1 MTTPK
6 SACIISVSDME
17 MTYFAHAG
25 HQAVDSMGFNGAIV
39 FNDLWIFLHIVG
51 LILFIFSLTTE
62 LSILRLSRAD
72 ASTDTLKPLLRTVG
86 KALPIALSIIW
97 LTGFLLAWAFIAG
110 EFVYDWLLIVA
121 DIYVIMTVLSL
132 LHAWKMR
139 RVVLSGK
146 TPSRKFYAGL
156 STNTILFLTILMLD
170 IFKPSMNI
178 SLIICS
184 VALVIAILVGQVI
197 ADHNRERAS

>member
-17 MTYFAHAG
+17 ITYFAHAG

-51 LILFIFSLTTE
+51 LMLFIFSLTTE
-62 LSILRLSRAD
+62 LSIVRLARAS
-72 ASTDTLKPLLRTVG
+72 AKPDTLKPLLDTVS
-86 KALPIALSIIW
+86 KSLPIALSIIW
-97 LTGFLLAWAFIAG
+97 ITGFLLAWAFIAG

-121 DIYVIMTVLSL
+121 DIYVIVTVLSL
-132 LHAWKMR
+132 LHAWKLR
-139 RVVLSGK
+139 KLVLSGK
-146 TPSRKFYAGL
+146 TPSRGFYAGL
-156 STNTILFLTILMLD
+156 SISTILFLTILVLD

-178 SLIICS
+178 ALIVCS
-184 VALVIAILVGQVI
+184 VALVIAILAGQII
-197 ADHNRERAS
+197 ADHSNKPN